1 MFIQNPYINIHNG
14 FILVI
19 AKNWTN
25 SRCPSTVALI
35 KELWYIHI
43 MEYQGSCGGSDDKE
57 SACKKKKKNLPAMQE
72 THVQSLGREDPL
84 EKKMATHSSI
94 LA

>member
-43 MEYQGSCGGSDDKE
+43 TEYQGS
-57 SACKKKKKNLPAMQE
+57 
-72 THVQSLGREDPL
+72 
-84 EKKMATHSSI
+84 
-94 LA
+94 